1 MGEVRPAPNGLYIGE
16 AEVSRRLGIPSK
28 RWRALRGVLEANG
41 MRRRDP
47 LIGLRYWPA
56 VKAFFDKRNGLDKM
70 ELWHDAETWGEDLD
84 ALKPKSRRTRADV
97 TAQR

>member
-1 MGEVRPAPNGLYIGE
+1 MGGSLYIAE
-16 AEVSRRLGIPSK
+16 AEIARRLGVPQK
-28 RWRALRGVLEANG
+28 RWRAVRGVLEAEG

-56 VKAFFDKRNGLDKM
+56 VKVFFDKRNGLDKM
-70 ELWHDAETWGEDLD
+70 ELGHDAETWGENLD

-97 TAQR
+97 AVQR